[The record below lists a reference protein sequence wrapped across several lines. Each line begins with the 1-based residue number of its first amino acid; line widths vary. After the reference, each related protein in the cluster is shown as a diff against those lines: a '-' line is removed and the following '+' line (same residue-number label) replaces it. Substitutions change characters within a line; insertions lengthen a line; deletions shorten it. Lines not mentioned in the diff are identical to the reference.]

1 MMESELSLRGRV
13 GIVQM
18 LPLLLLLT
26 SVNAQF
32 LPVRDYQNNGQDE
45 YLDYLD
51 YRGEQKLAQ
60 APVPAPNIRG
70 EGNARV
76 EAQLGGRAPNLNIRG
91 AEAGNN
97 PCLLDPTGCY
107 LEIQRLRAAL
117 NQQPRA
123 AFQRQQPSLSADPC
137 LLDPTGCYGNLEQ
150 VSGKGTKKPGLISKP
165 GGARSTLP
173 PHLRTTLAPRNK
185 QTNLTLAGKNPGLI
199 SKPGGA
205 RSTLPQRNRQAAGI
219 KKTGLISKPGGARTT
234 LAPTRRFETAKKPGL
249 ISKPGTKTPTA
260 LQPLRPPPVN
270 RTPTIRRFL

>member
-60 APVPAPNIRG
+60 APVPAPNLRG
-70 EGNARV
+70 DSNARV

-91 AEAGNN
+91 AEAWNN

-117 NQQPRA
+117 NSFKRLNRA
-123 AFQRQQPSLSADPC
+123 AYQQQPSLSADPC
-137 LLDPTGCYGNLEQ
+137 TLDPTGCYGNLEQ
-150 VSGKGTKKPGLISKP
+150 VSGKGTKKPGLLWKSGTSIWE
-165 GGARSTLP
+165 
-173 PHLRTTLAPRNK
+173 RNK
-185 QTNLTLAGKNPGLI
+185 K
-199 SKPGGA
+199 
-205 RSTLPQRNRQAAGI
+205 
-219 KKTGLISKPGGARTT
+219 
-234 LAPTRRFETAKKPGL
+234 
-249 ISKPGTKTPTA
+249 
-260 LQPLRPPPVN
+260 
-270 RTPTIRRFL
+270 

>member
-70 EGNARV
+70 DGNARV

-91 AEAGNN
+91 AETGNN

-117 NQQPRA
+117 NSFKRLNRA
-123 AFQRQQPSLSADPC
+123 AYQQPSLSADPC
-137 LLDPTGCYGNLEQ
+137 
-150 VSGKGTKKPGLISKP
+150 
-165 GGARSTLP
+165 
-173 PHLRTTLAPRNK
+173 
-185 QTNLTLAGKNPGLI
+185 
-199 SKPGGA
+199 
-205 RSTLPQRNRQAAGI
+205 
-219 KKTGLISKPGGARTT
+219 
-234 LAPTRRFETAKKPGL
+234 
-249 ISKPGTKTPTA
+249 
-260 LQPLRPPPVN
+260 
-270 RTPTIRRFL
+270 

>member
-32 LPVRDYQNNGQDE
+32 LPVRDYQNDGQDN

-60 APVPAPNIRG
+60 APVPAPNLRG
-70 EGNARV
+70 DSNARV

-91 AEAGNN
+91 QSNANALAQEAGNN

-117 NQQPRA
+117 NSFKRLNRA
-123 AFQRQQPSLSADPC
+123 ALSQQQPSLSADPC
-137 LLDPTGCYGNLEQ
+137 TLDPTGCYGNLEQ

-165 GGARSTLP
+165 GGARTTLPPRKGARSTLP
-173 PHLRTTLAPRNK
+173 PRNRQAAAK
-185 QTNLTLAGKNPGLI
+185 NRGLISKPAAGTNLPAPKKPGLI

-205 RSTLPQRNRQAAGI
+205 RSTLPPRL
-219 KKTGLISKPGGARTT
+219 KTAQKPG
-234 LAPTRRFETAKKPGL
+234 P
-249 ISKPGTKTPTA
+249 ISKPGTKTPTK
-260 LQPLRPPPVN
+260 LQPLQPLPVN
-270 RTPTIRRFL
+270 R

>member
-1 MMESELSLRGRV
+1 MMESELSLRGGV
-13 GIVQM
+13 GNNQM

-60 APVPAPNIRG
+60 APVPAPNLRG
-70 EGNARV
+70 ESNARV
-76 EAQLGGRAPNLNIRG
+76 QAQLGGRAPNLNIRG
-91 AEAGNN
+91 VEAGNN

-117 NQQPRA
+117 NVLTEQLTSSNPAYQLTRA
-123 AFQRQQPSLSADPC
+123 HLTQ
-137 LLDPTGCYGNLEQ
+137 LDVMEIWNKYL
-150 VSGKGTKKPGLISKP
+150 GKGQKKPGLISKP

-185 QTNLTLAGKNPGLI
+185 QRNLALAGKKPGLI

-205 RSTLPQRNRQAAGI
+205 RTTLPQRNRQAAGI
-219 KKTGLISKPGGARTT
+219 KKPGLISKPGGARTT

-260 LQPLRPPPVN
+260 LRPLRPAPVN
-270 RTPTIRRFL
+270 RTPTLRRFL

>member
-1 MMESELSLRGRV
+1 MMESELSLRGGV

-60 APVPAPNIRG
+60 APVPAPNLSG
-70 EGNARV
+70 DGNARV
-76 EAQLGGRAPNLNIRG
+76 EAQLGGRATNLNIRG
-91 AEAGNN
+91 QSNANALAGEAGNN

-117 NQQPRA
+117 NSFKRLNRA
-123 AFQRQQPSLSADPC
+123 ASQQPSLSADPC
-137 LLDPTGCYGNLEQ
+137 TLDPTGCYGNLEQ

-165 GGARSTLP
+165 GGAR
-173 PHLRTTLAPRNK
+173 TTLAPRNK
-185 QTNLTLAGKNPGLI
+185 QRDL
-199 SKPGGA
+199 
-205 RSTLPQRNRQAAGI
+205 
-219 KKTGLISKPGGARTT
+219 
-234 LAPTRRFETAKKPGL
+234 
-249 ISKPGTKTPTA
+249 
-260 LQPLRPPPVN
+260 
-270 RTPTIRRFL
+270 